1 MKSIPKAIKVSL
13 DSPRT
18 WLQAVAVAFGVFA
31 LLVMIPVW
39 TTPGN
44 DLAFQLSITPW
55 EVLLL
60 MALLSALNGAL
71 FAMYRKGRKGGKG
84 GKGEKAKEA
93 TTLLGIAGASVLSTL
108 ACAACYSSV
117 LAVFGV
123 GGTAFIV
130 TNRWWFSA
138 IAIGLTLFA
147 MRATA
152 RKVTGECGEACG
164 MSMDKDDARA

>member
-1 MKSIPKAIKVSL
+1 MKSALKAIKTSI
-13 DSPRT
+13 DSPRAG
-18 WLQAVAVAFGVFA
+18 LEAAAAALAVFA
-31 LLVMIPVW
+31 LLILVPVY

-44 DLAFQLSITPW
+44 DILFQLHITPW
-55 EVLLL
+55 EVIVL
-60 MALLSALNGAL
+60 MGLLSVLNGLL
-71 FAMYRKGRKGGKG
+71 FVMYRHAKRN
-84 GKGEKAKEA
+84 EKRRPSTKEA

-138 IAIGLTLFA
+138 AAIGITLFA
-147 MRATA
+147 MHATA
-152 RKVTGECGEACG
+152 KKVNGTCETACNT
-164 MSMDKDDARA
+164 

>member
-1 MKSIPKAIKVSL
+1 MKSVLEALKVSL
-13 DSPRT
+13 DSPRA
-18 WLQAVAVAFGVFA
+18 WLTAGAVAFGVFT
-31 LLVMIPVW
+31 LLIMVPVW

-60 MALLSALNGAL
+60 MALLSALNGLL
-71 FAMYRKGRKGGKG
+71 FTMHRHVKRIRKGKAAQ
-84 GKGEKAKEA
+84 AKEA
-93 TTLLGIAGASVLSTL
+93 TTLLGIAGASMLSTV

-117 LAVFGV
+117 LAVFGA

-138 IAIGLTLFA
+138 LAIGLTLFA
-147 MRATA
+147 MHAVA
-152 RKVTGECGEACG
+152 KQVNGECNVC
-164 MSMDKDDARA
+164 KV

>member
-1 MKSIPKAIKVSL
+1 VKSIVNALKTSL
-13 DSPRT
+13 DSPRARF
-18 WLQAVAVAFGVFA
+18 QAAAVALGVFA
-31 LLVMIPVW
+31 LLVLVPVY

-44 DLAFQLSITPW
+44 DIAFQLSITPW
-55 EVLLL
+55 EVLVL
-60 MALLSALNGAL
+60 MALLSALNGLL
-71 FAMYRKGRKGGKG
+71 FTMYRRAKLA
-84 GKGEKAKEA
+84 EKKRPSTKEA

-138 IAIGLTLFA
+138 AAIGLTLFA
-147 MRATA
+147 MHATA
-152 RKVTGECGEACG
+152 KKVNGTCGDACG
-164 MSMDKDDARA
+164 VVEKKP

>member
-1 MKSIPKAIKVSL
+1 MNQVLKALKTSL
-13 DSPRT
+13 DSPRA
-18 WLQAVAVAFGVFA
+18 WLQAAAVAFGVFA
-31 LLVMIPVW
+31 LLVLIPVY

-44 DLAFQLSITPW
+44 DVAFQLHITPW
-55 EVLLL
+55 EVLAL
-60 MALLSALNGAL
+60 MALLSALNGLL
-71 FAMYRKGRKGGKG
+71 FTMYRYGKRHQRKVPSK
-84 GKGEKAKEA
+84 KEA

-138 IAIGLTLFA
+138 LAIGLTLFA
-147 MRATA
+147 MHATA
-152 RKVTGECGEACG
+152 KKVNGTCGEACG
-164 MSMDKDDARA
+164 VPERWS